1 MCKNSEEKP
10 PTLSRWVLFVQ
21 AFGFIAL
28 GVILCFS
35 YGKFFFCSAYTPEH
49 IVCSVC
55 LTVVICLFMLLQ
67 TILIL
72 KIVGYEF
79 ELKSHWIELQSEKNK
94 ANNTVNQP
102 QVV

>member
-1 MCKNSEEKP
+1 MSENSKDKA

-28 GVILCFS
+28 GVILYFLC
-35 YGKFFFCSAYTPEH
+35 GKFFFCSACTPEH

-55 LTVVICLFMLLQ
+55 LTVVTCLFMILQ
-67 TILIL
+67 TILTL

-79 ELKSHWIELQSEKNK
+79 ELKSDWIELQSEKNK

>member
-1 MCKNSEEKP
+1 MCKNSKDKA

-79 ELKSHWIELQSEKNK
+79 ELKSNSS
-94 ANNTVNQP
+94 
-102 QVV
+102 